1 MIVCSDQLDPHDR
14 RFDTAD
20 DQKQE
25 RVKDIED
32 SQPLMVDRDGPIV
45 KSIADAS

>member
-1 MIVCSDQLDPHDR
+1 MIVCGDQLDPHDR

-32 SQPLMVDRDGPIV
+32 SQSFMVDSDGPIE
-45 KSIADAS
+45 ILA